1 MPFPNYL
8 HPSQCIR
15 DKYRNLEKNQSLL
28 GLKVLW
34 WDMKNIF
41 CKDAFYIVIL
51 HKEYDRYL
59 CCLGILVWINEEVEK
74 YFSFTALAG
83 G

>member
-8 HPSQCIR
+8 HLSLCIR
-15 DKYRNLEKNQSLL
+15 DKYRNLEKKQSLL

-34 WDMKNIF
+34 WDIKNIF
-41 CKDAFYIVIL
+41 CKDAFYIVIF

-59 CCLGILVWINEEVEK
+59 YWLGIRVQINEEGEK